1 MPQCVCKFDFCA
13 VELSFYVR
21 GLRLINISL
30 LLLLL
35 DISVSSCFVYYTHCK
50 ALCVFWGPRPALLL

>member
-1 MPQCVCKFDFCA
+1 MYVNLIFVLRVK
-13 VELSFYVR
+13 LSFYVR
-21 GLRLINISL
+21 GLRLKNISL

-35 DISVSSCFVYYTHCK
+35 DILSVSSCFVYYAHCK